1 MDCNTGIFRLV
12 VRGARCACSKT
23 CSTHGHACR
32 AAPSLMCSDS
42 WREYV
47 YSSQAWPAP
56 KLLLQRTVFRLDP
69 QARVTLNNGTGAT
82 SVNATGPSSP
92 QLACRWPRQVLVTPL
107 RVPTVRSDFSP
118 ISKVLIKAVK
128 SDGKKVDGKTFTLR
142 NIDPSKVKTCDQLKS
157 VVRAQL
163 QDDICTADFDVGYL
177 QNNTVVS
184 LRSPED
190 MQEIWS
196 NIMKGTK
203 V

>member
-1 MDCNTGIFRLV
+1 M
-12 VRGARCACSKT
+12 A
-23 CSTHGHACR
+23 STQ
-32 AAPSLMCSDS
+32 APAST
-42 WREYV
+42 
-47 YSSQAWPAP
+47 YSVQI
-56 KLLLQRTVFRLDP
+56 
-69 QARVTLNNGTGAT
+69 
-82 SVNATGPSSP
+82 GPSGSSDTEQWDWSNLCECNWTKLTTVSLP
-92 QLACRWPRQVLVTPL
+92 FAKKSARN
-107 RVPTVRSDFSP
+107 PT
-118 ISKVLIKAVK
+118 
-128 SDGKKVDGKTFTLR
+128 GKKVDGKTFTLR